1 MGKINIYALT
11 KALAL
16 KPRGFVAES
25 ISLLIVGI
33 TPVNIT
39 AKNIS
44 CEKQIMCLKSMTTR
58 QIN

>member
-44 CEKQIMCLKSMTTR
+44 CEKQIM
-58 QIN
+58 